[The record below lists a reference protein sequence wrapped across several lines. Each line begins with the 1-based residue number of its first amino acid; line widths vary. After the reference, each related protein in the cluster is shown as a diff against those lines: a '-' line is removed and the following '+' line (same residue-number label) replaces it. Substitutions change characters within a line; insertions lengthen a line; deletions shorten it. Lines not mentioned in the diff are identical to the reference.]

1 MKQEA
6 ETKKNNEQVEI
17 KSLQNKDLTDLDEV
31 VYGPVRSK
39 GNRALTEDSLEAI
52 QHILGIVNGGLEM
65 AGAIRAKGRC
75 PKCGGPFMLIGRN
88 GYICPRHKTVPK
100 HFYIDLNW
108 KCARHRFFSDKE
120 GQPLDTFQRA
130 YNLLATMEGQIEN
143 RTFDPADYMKVE
155 LVKFYFSTRIKDW
168 IEGKERE
175 NLAPS
180 TLKTY
185 KTYIRKF
192 FKKYFG
198 DKDLRNIRSYD
209 IRQFYLSL
217 NKKYSPKYQKGIMD
231 CLENFINDM
240 VEFEFLKT
248 KPQGFPTISI
258 LKAPPK
264 WTDRETQDKILS
276 FIAEPDRPIFTFL
289 TRQGIRPGEARSL
302 KVKDFDFERGIIT
315 VARTFSDRIIR
326 ECPKSRMVKPRM
338 INPELLPMLRM
349 LCADKLLEAYVFIN
363 PMTGRPYTIKPVT
376 NMWNEACKEAEVKIQ
391 LKNGTRHSVASQAA
405 TAGVPIQAIQG
416 VLGHTDIRTT
426 MENYAC
432 TDLSAQM
439 VVFAALGSK
448 NNVAKVVDITS
459 SRQSN

>member
-1 MKQEA
+1 MKHEA
-6 ETKKNNEQVEI
+6 ETKKNNEPEEI
-17 KSLQNKDLTDLDEV
+17 KPLQNKGLTDLDEV

-65 AGAIRAKGRC
+65 AGSIRAKGRC
-75 PKCGGPFMLIGRN
+75 PKCDGLFMLIGRN

-100 HFYIDLNW
+100 HFYIDLTW
-108 KCARHRFFSDKE
+108 KGERQRFFSDKD

-130 YNLLATMEGQIEN
+130 YNLLSSMEGKIEN
-143 RTFDPADYMKVE
+143 NTFDPTDYVKVE
-155 LVKFYFSTRIKDW
+155 LVKFYFSTRIKEW
-168 IEGKERE
+168 MEGKERE

-180 TLKTY
+180 TLKVY
-185 KTYIRKF
+185 RTYIGNY

-198 DKDLRNIRSYD
+198 DKDIRNIRSYD

-217 NKKYSPKYQKGIMD
+217 DRALSPKYQKSIMD
-231 CLENFINDM
+231 CLENFFNDM
-240 VEFEFLKT
+240 VEFEFIKP

-258 LKAPPK
+258 LKSPPK

-276 FIAEPDRPIFTFL
+276 FIPGADRPIFTFL

-326 ECPKSRMVKPRM
+326 ECPKPRMVKPRM
-338 INPELLPMLRM
+338 INPELIPMLRM
-349 LCADKLLEAYVFIN
+349 LCADKLPEAYVFLN
-363 PMTGRPYTIKPVT
+363 PRTGRPYTIKPVN
-376 NMWNEACKEAEVKIQ
+376 NMWNEACKEAKVQIQ

-432 TDLSAQM
+432 TDLTAQM

-448 NNVAKVVDITS
+448 DTEAKVVDIACRKS
-459 SRQSN
+459 

>member
-1 MKQEA
+1 MKYDVK
-6 ETKKNNEQVEI
+6 TVKNNEPEKAQPTGI
-17 KSLQNKDLTDLDEV
+17 QGLTDPDKV
-31 VYGPVRSK
+31 VYGPVRNK
-39 GNRALTEDSLEAI
+39 AKRALTEDSLEAI
-52 QHILGIVNGGLEM
+52 QNLLGLINEGLDM
-65 AGAIRAKGRC
+65 AGALRAKGRC
-75 PKCGGPFMLIGRN
+75 PKCDGPFMLVGRN
-88 GYICPRHKTVPK
+88 GYICPKHKTVPK
-100 HFYIDLNW
+100 HFYIDLSWNGS
-108 KCARHRFFSDKE
+108 RQRFFSDKQ

-130 YNLLATMEGQIEN
+130 YNLLSTMEAEIEN
-143 RTFDPADYMKVE
+143 LTFDPADYMKVE
-155 LVKFYFSTRIKDW
+155 LVKFYFSTRIQDW

-185 KTYIRKF
+185 KTYIRNF
-192 FKKYFG
+192 FKKYFE
-198 DKDLRNIRSYD
+198 DKDIRNIRSYD

-217 NKKYSPKYQKGIMD
+217 NSKYSPKYQKGIMD
-231 CLENFINDM
+231 CLENFFNDM
-240 VEFEFLKT
+240 VEFEFIKR
-248 KPQGFPTISI
+248 KPQGFPTISV

-264 WTDRETQDKILS
+264 WRRETQDKILS
-276 FIAEPDRPIFTFL
+276 FIPEPDRPIFIFL

-326 ECPKSRMVKPRM
+326 ECPKPRLVKPRM
-338 INPELLPMLRM
+338 INPELIPMLKM
-349 LCADKLLEAYVFIN
+349 LCADKLPEAYVFLN
-363 PMTGRPYTIKPVT
+363 PRTGRPYTIKPVN
-376 NMWNEACKEAEVKIQ
+376 NMWNEACKEAKVQLQ

-448 NNVAKVVDITS
+448 DAEAKVVDIA
-459 SRQSN
+459 SRK